1 MDDDDDPGPLL
12 GWLLPDLLRD
22 WLLPDLWSVIIGW
35 IGLIVAISVGFWQ
48 VFVIVADHQRGQ
60 LGDGRGYDQPCRA
73 STSDAAGCG
82 LPAGDAD

>member
-1 MDDDDDPGPLL
+1 MDDEEDP
-12 GWLLPDLLRD
+12 WVD
-22 WLLPDLWSVIIGW
+22 WLLPDRWAAV
-35 IGLIVAISVGFWQ
+35 IGLIVAICVGFWQ

-60 LGDGRGYDQPCRA
+60 PGDARGYGQPCRA